1 MAENSV
7 RDARIAVAIISTV
20 GTLAI
25 IVLWGAGTFTTFL
38 NLMNFS
44 SSTAGE
50 YVFGFMLV
58 RLPMVLAILGGG
70 IAFVDLRHS
79 SWILGL
85 SAILWLLFTLL
96 WWAADGSNPPTSGVF
111 GTVFLGVSA
120 YLSFKAHSAEAEMVA
135 RQRIRNAEASDDEPA
150 E

>member
-7 RDARIAVAIISTV
+7 RDAKVAVAIISTV

-50 YVFGFMLV
+50 YVFGFMMV

-79 SWILGL
+79 SWILGI
-85 SAILWLLFTLL
+85 STILWLLFTLL

-111 GTVFLGVSA
+111 GTVFQGVSA
-120 YLSFKAHSAEAEMVA
+120 YLAFKAYSAEAEAAA
-135 RQRIRNAEASDDEPA
+135 RKRIRSAEASDVEGQ

>member
-1 MAENSV
+1 MGDNSV

-20 GTLAI
+20 GTIAI
-25 IVLWGAGTFTTFL
+25 IILWGAGTFTTFL

-50 YVFGFMLV
+50 YVFGFIMV

-79 SWILGL
+79 SWILGI
-85 SAILWLLFTLL
+85 STILWLLFTLL

-111 GTVFLGVSA
+111 GTVFQGVSA
-120 YLSFKAHSAEAEMVA
+120 YLAFKAHTAEVEATTRERLRSAEAGDSGD
-135 RQRIRNAEASDDEPA
+135 AE
-150 E
+150 